1 MPAWQRQWNDVCQRL
16 GVQPRQFAIL
26 LAVLAL
32 GVGGLLVKSAFG
44 PRAASASAAPIRKA
58 PEAPAPVAKTEAATA
73 SNAAAKQEPGTSRRV
88 VEMAFERTPSR

>member
-32 GVGGLLVKSAFG
+32 GVGGLVAKSAFG
-44 PRAASASAAPIRKA
+44 PRAASASAAPTRKA
-58 PEAPAPVAKTEAATA
+58 PEAPEAT
-73 SNAAAKQEPGTSRRV
+73 SSRPGPDFRR
-88 VEMAFERTPSR
+88 R

>member
-58 PEAPAPVAKTEAATA
+58 P
-73 SNAAAKQEPGTSRRV
+73 
-88 VEMAFERTPSR
+88 